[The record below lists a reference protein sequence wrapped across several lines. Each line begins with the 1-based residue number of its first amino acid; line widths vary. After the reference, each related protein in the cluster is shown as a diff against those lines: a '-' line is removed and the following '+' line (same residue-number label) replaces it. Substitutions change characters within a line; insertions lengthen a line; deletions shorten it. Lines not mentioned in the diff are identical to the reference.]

1 MDGLDFAKAC
11 RSLGRRDP
19 IMRKAIKLVGP
30 CTITVD
36 RNGFRMLVR
45 SIVGQQLSTSAAA
58 TIWHRFL
65 VLNGGRRVSPMK
77 MLLFST
83 TQLRGVGL
91 SKAKCRAVLSIAKS
105 IVNSE
110 VRLSE
115 LKSLSDEEVTDKLI
129 KLRGVGP
136 WTAQMYLMFSLG
148 RSDVFPTGDLGIVNA
163 VTALYKFNDH
173 ATETEMLEIAK
184 SWRPYRTI
192 ASWYLWQALD
202 LFRDGEW

>member
-11 RSLGRRDP
+11 RSLRRRDP
-19 IMRKAIKLVGP
+19 IMRKAINLVGP
-30 CTITVD
+30 CTITID
-36 RNGFRMLVR
+36 HSGFRMLVR

-58 TIWHRFL
+58 TIWRRFL

-77 MLLFST
+77 MLVFST
-83 TQLRGVGL
+83 AQLRGVGL

-110 VRLSE
+110 VRLNE
-115 LKSLSDEEVTDKLI
+115 LKSLSDEEVTDELI

-163 VTALYKFNDH
+163 VTALYEFNDL
-173 ATETEMLEIAK
+173 ASETEMLEIAQ

>member
-11 RSLGRRDP
+11 RSLRRRDP
-19 IMRKAIKLVGP
+19 IMRRAIKLVGP
-30 CTITVD
+30 CTIKVD

-58 TIWHRFL
+58 TIWRRLL
-65 VLNGGRRVSPMK
+65 VLNGGRRVSPVK

-83 TQLRGVGL
+83 AQLRAVGL

-105 IVNSE
+105 IVDRE

-115 LKSLSDEEVTDKLI
+115 LKPLSDEEVTAELI

-202 LFRDGEW
+202 LFRDGKW

>member
-11 RSLGRRDP
+11 RSLRRRDP

-30 CTITVD
+30 CTIKVD

-58 TIWHRFL
+58 TIWRRLL

-77 MLLFST
+77 TLLFST
-83 TQLRGVGL
+83 AQLRGVGL
-91 SKAKCRAVLSIAKS
+91 SKAKCRAVLSTAKS
-105 IVNSE
+105 IVDSE
-110 VRLSE
+110 VRLGE
-115 LKSLSDEEVTDKLI
+115 LKSLSDEEVTAELI

>member
-11 RSLGRRDP
+11 RSLRRRDP

-58 TIWHRFL
+58 TIWRRLL
-65 VLNGGRRVSPMK
+65 VLNGGRRVSPVK

-83 TQLRGVGL
+83 TQLRAVGL

-105 IVNSE
+105 IVDRE

-115 LKSLSDEEVTDKLI
+115 LTPLSDEEVTSELI

-184 SWRPYRTI
+184 SWRPYRTT

-202 LFRDGEW
+202 LFRDGKW

>member
-11 RSLGRRDP
+11 RSLRRRDP

>member
-11 RSLGRRDP
+11 RSLRRRDP

-30 CTITVD
+30 CTIKVD

-58 TIWHRFL
+58 TIWRRLL
-65 VLNGGRRVSPMK
+65 VLNGGRRVSPVK

-83 TQLRGVGL
+83 TQLRAVGL

-105 IVNSE
+105 IVDRE

-115 LKSLSDEEVTDKLI
+115 LKPLSDEEVTSELI

-184 SWRPYRTI
+184 SWRPYRTT

-202 LFRDGEW
+202 LFRDGKW

>member
-11 RSLGRRDP
+11 RSLRRRDP

-163 VTALYKFNDH
+163 VTALYKFNEH